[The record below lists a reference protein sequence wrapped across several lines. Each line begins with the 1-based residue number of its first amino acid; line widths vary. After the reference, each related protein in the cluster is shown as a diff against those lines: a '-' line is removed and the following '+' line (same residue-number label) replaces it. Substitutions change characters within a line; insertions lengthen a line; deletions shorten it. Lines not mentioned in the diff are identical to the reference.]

1 MFAAL
6 FSCQGAILETPR
18 LLYFVDAMCSWCY
31 GFAPQ
36 MEMVRAHFEDRL
48 EYLTFSGG
56 LRPFT
61 KEAMDP
67 AFQAKLADT
76 YARISEVS
84 GQPFGHTPSMVPGF
98 IYDTE
103 PASRAIVTMR
113 HLMPSADYSYMMTI
127 QRAFYALGQDITR
140 EDVLAVMAAEFDV
153 AEADFLTAFRSDAMR
168 EATLGDFKVAQNL
181 GIDGFPT
188 LLIHKETADGS
199 PELIMVGKG
208 YGPAA
213 DVIAHIEMALEQD
226 AFPAIS

>member
-1 MFAAL
+1 
-6 FSCQGAILETPR
+6 
-18 LLYFVDAMCSWCY
+18 MCSWCY

-36 MEMVRAHFEDRL
+36 MEIVRAHFEDRL

-61 KEAMDP
+61 REPMD
-67 AFQAKLADT
+67 AGFQAKLSGI
-76 YARISEVS
+76 YARIAEVS
-84 GQPFGHTPSMVPGF
+84 GQPFGATPSMQPGF
-98 IYDTE
+98 VYDTE

-140 EDVLAVMAAEFDV
+140 EEVLAALAAEFDV
-153 AEADFLTAFRSDAMR
+153 TEADFLTAFRSQAMR
-168 EATLGDFKVAQNL
+168 EAVLADFKVAQNL

-188 LLIHKETADGS
+188 LIIHREAADGA
-199 PELIMVGKG
+199 PELVMVGKG

-213 DVIAHIEMALEQD
+213 DVIAHIEMAIEQD
-226 AFPAIS
+226 TPPTAS